1 METPKLKEHLQSKRT
16 SMGHKEG
23 AWEREGGVP
32 PYGSSVGQ
40 GLCFPVKPATSL
52 VNLFNLF
59 PSFPKE
65 MA

>member
-1 METPKLKEHLQSKRT
+1 
-16 SMGHKEG
+16 MGHKEG